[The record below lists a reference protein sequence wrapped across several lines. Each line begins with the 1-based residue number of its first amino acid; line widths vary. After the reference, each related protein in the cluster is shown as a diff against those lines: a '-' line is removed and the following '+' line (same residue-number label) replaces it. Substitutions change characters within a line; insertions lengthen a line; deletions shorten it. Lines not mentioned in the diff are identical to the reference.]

1 VGQSAGFDGE
11 RVSAD
16 ADRSALVS
24 NVVAL
29 VSQWDGLLA
38 QNPQPGD
45 PRLWQLG
52 EHSSA
57 LDQRSRAAGF
67 GGVGHH
73 LSELKRLVEIGADAG
88 QLRAQLEVVREMA
101 HHAAASL
108 GPAPAP
114 QAPPPPDDPT
124 LAPPPLLTMFRPK
137 SGAMPEATS
146 PPHQPPAPVH
156 APAPMYDPAPTPYV
170 SSSALA
176 QSGSQAAQFGG
187 GVAPPPLVGFGPG
200 PSAAPA
206 LPAPEAPPQLHHPVA
221 GAPPTPRIPDPAD
234 PLRPDAPSAL
244 GSSSVREVGGGF
256 AAAPKPAP
264 FRPEGSAAPGQGPN
278 LLVRSMLGL
287 RAFGKNPKG
296 PGPAEPGAS
305 AGKPSLLNLK
315 RGTAPKGHPTPQHI
329 SRQISQAP
337 QMAHPQQPREVSRQM
352 SAHHAD
358 PAPPPL
364 VNENRSGLPPL
375 PPGIHA
381 TPVPGRGSSPNDMRD
396 FVDRIDHAR
405 DVKQRGKRGRNR
417 LEQRSGMDFR
427 LWLLAGAGFFGVVI
441 VIVAFAI
448 KGGRKDDR
456 EAGPAGSSSAG
467 PNASGSSSATATG
480 ALPRSRLLNDNEQFR
495 SLLQQVHGKGK
506 DTPELRALLEEQ
518 ASIAAQALSTDN
530 CTASA
535 VECAALRE
543 MKDVV
548 TGKPSRLVRRKRS
561 GDAWKSKWLAGLK
574 MPDIPVEDDPRVQR
588 RFEFYTENP
597 VGRETFQQMLFRCGA
612 HKDLI
617 QTALIRR
624 NLSPDLLAVV
634 FAESGCAAT
643 AKSPAGAEGL
653 WQFIPDAAR
662 AYHLRIIE
670 GVVDERHSPA
680 KSTEAAVKYFS
691 DLKER
696 LGEWDLCF
704 AAYNMGPF
712 GLMARIERTGEQNV
726 SFWDLVDS
734 DLIPDETE
742 GYAPGIQAIALIL
755 ANLQKLKF
763 SAIQMRAP
771 QNTADLDVP
780 PQTRLSMIARA
791 AATSVTEL
799 KRLNLDLKSDRTPN
813 LPNFA
818 VQVPKDVVWQARDT
832 LQELVRSKD
841 EADLCVPQSFD
852 WGRQRFTA
860 EMAKACERSL
870 STGAAVPGVEAAP
883 DLGPADGAPGADPG
897 AAPAVPRPRPRP
909 QQGMPDTPE

>member
-1 VGQSAGFDGE
+1 MGQSAGFDGAHF
-11 RVSAD
+11 SAD

-24 NVVAL
+24 HVVAL
-29 VSQWDGLLA
+29 VSEWDKLLA

-52 EHSSA
+52 EHSTT

-108 GPAPAP
+108 GPAQAA
-114 QAPPPPDDPT
+114 QGAPPADDPT

-137 SGAMPEATS
+137 SGAMPEA
-146 PPHQPPAPVH
+146 PVQAPVPAPPV
-156 APAPMYDPAPTPYV
+156 APAYDPAPTPYV
-170 SSSALA
+170 PPPVLA
-176 QSGSQAAQFGG
+176 QSGSQPSVGDRSGQF
-187 GVAPPPLVGFGPG
+187 GVAPPPLVGFGQG
-200 PSAAPA
+200 PTAVPA

-221 GAPPTPRIPDPAD
+221 GAPPTPRVPDPAD
-234 PLRPDAPSAL
+234 PLRPDAPSVL

-264 FRPEGSAAPGQGPN
+264 FRPEGSAPGGAPN

-287 RAFGKNPKG
+287 RAFGKNPK
-296 PGPAEPGAS
+296 EPGAAGPGAS
-305 AGKPSLLNLK
+305 TGKPSLLNLK
-315 RGTAPKGHPTPQHI
+315 RGATPKHPTPQPLA
-329 SRQISQAP
+329 RQLPQVPQLSHAAP
-337 QMAHPQQPREVSRQM
+337 PREVSRQM
-352 SAHHAD
+352 SAHAD
-358 PAPPPL
+358 PVLPRNLNDNP
-364 VNENRSGLPPL
+364 SGLPPL
-375 PPGIHA
+375 PPGVHG
-381 TPVPGRGSSPNDMRD
+381 TPIPGRGSSPNDLRE
-396 FVDRIDHAR
+396 FVDRVEHAR
-405 DVKQRGKRGRNR
+405 DVKQRGRRGRNR
-417 LEQRSGMDFR
+417 LPQRSGPDFR

-441 VIVAFAI
+441 VIVAIAI

-456 EAGPAGSSSAG
+456 DTGPAGSSSTG
-467 PNASGSSSATATG
+467 PLASGSSSAG
-480 ALPRSRLLNDNEQFR
+480 VPGGLPRSRLLTDNEQFR

-518 ASIAAQALSTDN
+518 ASVAAQVLTTDA
-530 CTASA
+530 CTGSM
-535 VECAALRE
+535 VECQAIKE

-634 FAESGCAAT
+634 FAESGCSAT

-726 SFWDLVDS
+726 TFWDLVDS

-755 ANLQKLKF
+755 ANLTKLKF

-771 QNTADLDVP
+771 QITADLDVP

-841 EADLCVPQSFD
+841 EADMCVPQNFD

-870 STGAAVPGVEAAP
+870 STGSLSRGVEAEPEPEP
-883 DLGPADGAPGADPG
+883 DLGAGPGAE
-897 AAPAVPRPRPRP
+897 PARPTPRPRPA
-909 QQGMPDTPE
+909 QGVPDTPD